1 MIDRPRLIS
10 AKVHCLRDLCI
21 PAIDVG
27 KETDAAIF
35 IQISGVINQSYRDFA
50 GKSDETFLSA
60 VGECFF
66 KFQNTAILFSP
77 YPSKTGVILH
87 AHATVA
93 PVPLRAFE
101 KVLGRRVVQVDR
113 IIVAPV
119 ELDLSQRII
128 RSGKLYYPAI
138 QIGRASGR
146 ERGCQYVKIL
156 LVAET

>member
-1 MIDRPRLIS
+1 MEKTAYEMRIS
-10 AKVHCLRDLCI
+10 DWSSDVCSSGLLCI

-66 KFQNTAILFSP
+66 KLQNTAILFSQ
-77 YPSKTGVILH
+77 YPSKTGGILH

-113 IIVAPV
+113 IIVAHV
-119 ELDLSQRII
+119 RSEEHTSELQSIMHI
-128 RSGKLYYPAI
+128 
-138 QIGRASGR
+138 
-146 ERGCQYVKIL
+146 
-156 LVAET
+156 

>member
-1 MIDRPRLIS
+1 MIRRPPRSTRTDTLFPYTTLFRS
-10 AKVHCLRDLCI
+10 I

-27 KETDAAIF
+27 KETDASIV

-66 KFQNTAILFSP
+66 KLQNTAILFSQ
-77 YPSKTGVILH
+77 YPSKTGGILH

-113 IIVAPV
+113 IIVAHV

-138 QIGRASGR
+138 PAHH
-146 ERGCQYVKIL
+146 VVPAKIVGSL
-156 LVAET
+156 GGHF

>member
-66 KFQNTAILFSP
+66 KLQNTAILFSQ
-77 YPSKTGVILH
+77 YPSKTGGILH

-113 IIVAPV
+113 IIVAHV
-119 ELDLSQRII
+119 ELDL
-128 RSGKLYYPAI
+128 RSEERRVGKECVSTCRSRWSPYH
-138 QIGRASGR
+138 
-146 ERGCQYVKIL
+146 
-156 LVAET
+156 